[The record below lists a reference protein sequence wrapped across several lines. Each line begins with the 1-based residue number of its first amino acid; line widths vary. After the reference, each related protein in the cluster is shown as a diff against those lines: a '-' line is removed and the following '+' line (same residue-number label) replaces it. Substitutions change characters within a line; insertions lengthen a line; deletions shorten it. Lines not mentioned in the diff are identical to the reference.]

1 MEPVTADEAAVPY
14 EKPVVGPDLVDIL
27 RGMQPLIAEVTN
39 LRRECTR
46 LRMRE
51 VMPPDIEA
59 LFANTP
65 VTLFQDDRGFWG
77 YTIWLKSKNT
87 GGRGYPS
94 LVEAARSALGRF
106 RDLGFDFAE
115 TNEDDEDE
123 WGLLDNVFVRVEGF
137 TPGEDE
143 IADLLERTVAN
154 WRHPRAAALAEV
166 MADAERLLLR
176 LRPLAVTL

>member
-1 MEPVTADEAAVPY
+1 MTADEAAVPY

-51 VMPPDIEA
+51 VMPPGIQD
-59 LFANTP
+59 LFERTP
-65 VTLFQDDRGFWG
+65 VSLFRDDRGFWG
-77 YTIWLKSKNT
+77 YTITLKAKNT

-106 RDLGFDFAE
+106 LDLGFDFTERPTRTDEAE
-115 TNEDDEDE
+115 
-123 WGLLDNVFVRVEGF
+123 WAFADNVFVRVEGF
-137 TPGEDE
+137 ALDEEDV
-143 IADLLERTVAN
+143 ADLLERTVAS
-154 WRHPRAAALAEV
+154 WRHPGHPALADV

-176 LRPLAVTL
+176 MRPLAVTL

>member
-1 MEPVTADEAAVPY
+1 MTADEAAVPY

-51 VMPPDIEA
+51 AMPPGIQD
-59 LFANTP
+59 LFERTP
-65 VTLFQDDRGFWG
+65 VSLFRDDRGFWG
-77 YTIWLKSKNT
+77 YTITLKAKNT

-106 RDLGFDFAE
+106 LDLGFDFTE
-115 TNEDDEDE
+115 TNEDDEAE
-123 WGLLDNVFVRVEGF
+123 WAFADNVFVRVEGF
-137 TPGEDE
+137 AMRRMSPTFSSGPSRAGATRATPRSPMSWPMPSGCSC
-143 IADLLERTVAN
+143 ACGR
-154 WRHPRAAALAEV
+154 WR
-166 MADAERLLLR
+166 
-176 LRPLAVTL
+176 

>member
-1 MEPVTADEAAVPY
+1 MTADEAAVPY

-51 VMPPDIEA
+51 AMPPGIQD
-59 LFANTP
+59 LFERTP
-65 VTLFQDDRGFWG
+65 VSLFRDDRGFWG
-77 YTIWLKSKNT
+77 YTITLKAKNT

-106 RDLGFDFAE
+106 LDLPAPVTRADGQVV
-115 TNEDDEDE
+115 
-123 WGLLDNVFVRVEGF
+123 LL
-137 TPGEDE
+137 
-143 IADLLERTVAN
+143 
-154 WRHPRAAALAEV
+154 
-166 MADAERLLLR
+166 
-176 LRPLAVTL
+176 